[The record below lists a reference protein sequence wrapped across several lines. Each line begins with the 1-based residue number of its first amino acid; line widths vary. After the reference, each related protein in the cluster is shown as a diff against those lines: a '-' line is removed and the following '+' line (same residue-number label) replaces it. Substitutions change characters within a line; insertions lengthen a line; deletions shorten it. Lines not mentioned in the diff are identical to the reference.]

1 MVFFQAA
8 SRPGGPSAR
17 LLLEFVETGRLEL
30 YVSGPIL
37 EEVRDVLSRP
47 RVRAKNPAITDE
59 SVNAF
64 LERSERLARRF
75 DDVPSV
81 YSLARDPDDEPY
93 LNLALAANAE
103 YLVTWD
109 NDMLDLMHD
118 EGFRSSYHHLA
129 ILTPVALL
137 QILMS
142 PDDLGVSG
150 QRSPD
155 S

>member
-1 MVFFQAA
+1 MRSTTCFEASSRMFGENVVRERDEVSEKDAPGAVFDCMVFFQAA

-109 NDMLDLMHD
+109 NNML
-118 EGFRSSYHHLA
+118 
-129 ILTPVALL
+129 
-137 QILMS
+137 
-142 PDDLGVSG
+142 
-150 QRSPD
+150 
-155 S
+155 